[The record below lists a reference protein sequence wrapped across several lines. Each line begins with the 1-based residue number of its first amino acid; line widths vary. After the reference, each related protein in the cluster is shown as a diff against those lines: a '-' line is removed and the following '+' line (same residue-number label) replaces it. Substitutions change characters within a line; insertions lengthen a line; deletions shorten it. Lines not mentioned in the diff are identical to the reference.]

1 MGKQLQTEHKP
12 STKLGVMM
20 EQKRSARRAKNFAEN
35 PRHHLPPDEA
45 IAGREPLLT
54 PPERRRNR
62 KPRNAR
68 RVLTK
73 TWNYIKVEWKGFA
86 LALVLIV
93 VANLLM
99 LQGPRYSGEAIDAIG
114 LFAGDTNFPEVWRN
128 SFLMIFFYLIS
139 FALDYLSV
147 RVLVRVVQIVMSTMR
162 QDTFNKIVE
171 LPLSYIDSHQAG
183 DLVSRISYDLD
194 LVAQAMNNDIVRVLA
209 SSITIFGSL
218 IMMFIISWELA
229 LMFLLMI
236 PITVAFTIWRTKRTR
251 PLFSRRSAELG
262 RMNAYVEEILSGQKT
277 INAYGQEEFFVESF
291 DEVNDSSI
299 NAYYKAD
306 YQGSLNGP
314 SVSLISNISLALV
327 ALFGALLTLNGRFT
341 IGSLSSF
348 VLYSRRFSGPINQ
361 VANIYVDLQSAASAA
376 ERVYS
381 LLEEASEPEDAPDA
395 IELTNV
401 KGKVEFRNVSFEYVP
416 DTPVIKD
423 LSFVAEPGTL
433 TAIVGPTG
441 AGKTTL
447 VNLLM
452 RFYDP
457 QEGQILVD
465 DIDITKITRKSL
477 RQSFAM
483 VLQDSW
489 LFSGTIRE
497 NIAYGDDEATDED
510 VKLAAEASYM
520 DDFIE
525 SQEDGYDSVIS
536 DSASNLS
543 QGQKQL
549 LTISRAMLLD
559 SPMLILDEAT
569 SNVDSRTE
577 VYIQNAMNTLIE
589 GRTSFVIAHRLST
602 IQNADN
608 IIVINSGEIAEQGTH
623 EELLAHGGIYNDL
636 YESQFVR

>member
-1 MGKQLQTEHKP
+1 
-12 STKLGVMM
+12 
-20 EQKRSARRAKNFAEN
+20 
-35 PRHHLPPDEA
+35 
-45 IAGREPLLT
+45 
-54 PPERRRNR
+54 
-62 KPRNAR
+62 
-68 RVLTK
+68 
-73 TWNYIKVEWKGFA
+73 
-86 LALVLIV
+86 
-93 VANLLM
+93 
-99 LQGPRYSGEAIDAIG
+99 
-114 LFAGDTNFPEVWRN
+114 
-128 SFLMIFFYLIS
+128 
-139 FALDYLSV
+139 
-147 RVLVRVVQIVMSTMR
+147 MR